1 MTTADL
7 PIQDLRRRLAQA
19 SLLSQSTGGSE
30 AVYRELIGFVPP
42 PCADARDAT
51 TPQLMLHSSV
61 RLTRCRHP
69 VRGLKPFRWSRR

>member
-7 PIQDLRRRLAQA
+7 PIQDLRRRLAQV
-19 SLLSQSTGGSE
+19 SLPSQSTGGSE

-42 PCADARDAT
+42 CADARDAK
-51 TPQLMLHSSV
+51 TPELMLHGSV